1 MGRRFGGRSIACI
14 LLAVFWILACTR
26 YESQVVPFK
35 MPKAYP
41 NAVEVDGTTVA
52 AQAFGDP
59 KTAKDA
65 FGFDI
70 LGAGVLPV
78 MVVFD
83 NRGDRPLDI
92 VPAQTFL
99 VDQENN
105 LWPVLDQK
113 VAYERIERQTE
124 LGEVAPKSAKYGVL
138 GGIAGGLIGAAIGI
152 VSGQSVGEAAMR
164 GAAVGAAAGAS
175 VGGTTALSQTD
186 VQARIRDDLNK
197 RSLENRSVRPKEI
210 AYGFIFFPAESKKP
224 VELRIQLREGDTG
237 KLHALIMKL

>member
-1 MGRRFGGRSIACI
+1 MVRHSRGRSAIFV
-14 LLAVFWILACTR
+14 LFAVFLVVACTR

-35 MPKAYP
+35 MPTAYP
-41 NAVEVDGTTVA
+41 NAVEVAGATLA

-59 KTAKDA
+59 KEAKDA

-83 NRGDRPLDI
+83 NRSDRPLEI
-92 VPAQTFL
+92 VAAQTFL

-105 LWPVLDQK
+105 LWPVLDQRM
-113 VAYERIERQTE
+113 AYDRIEHGTE
-124 LGEVAPKSAKYGVL
+124 LGEVAPKAAKYGVL
-138 GGIAGGLIGAAIGI
+138 GGLAGGLIGAAIGI

-164 GAAVGAAAGAS
+164 GAAVGAAAGAT
-175 VGGTTALSQTD
+175 VGGSAALSQPD
-186 VQARIRDDLNK
+186 VQAKIQDDLNK
-197 RSLENRSVRPKEI
+197 RSLENRFVRPNEI

-224 VELRIQLREGDTG
+224 SELRIQIREGGTG